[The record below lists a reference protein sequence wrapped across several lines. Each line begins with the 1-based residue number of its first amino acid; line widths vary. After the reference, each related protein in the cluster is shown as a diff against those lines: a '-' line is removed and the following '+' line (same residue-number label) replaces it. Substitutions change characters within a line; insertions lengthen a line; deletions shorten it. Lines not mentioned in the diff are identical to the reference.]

1 MSEKEITEDNLP
13 AEETQSEVSEEAP
26 NEPEVI
32 TIGKTEKSAENS
44 ESEDEIL
51 NSFSALRKDSD
62 KVSVSRGISEDIR
75 TVSPEY
81 PSSRRVSFQQNLN
94 AKIENL
100 NENRTDFKSP
110 DMVEKAEEFANAI
123 LECSI
128 NVLRENSDEEMTR
141 TNISG
146 PGSRVNSAL
155 PRMEESD
162 LEFPTEILKE
172 NFLLKNESA
181 EPSDIS
187 KEAGKNIKMS
197 EVKTDSSAE
206 KYSLVNNSSRKNKTL
221 KAAKISDDPETE
233 SGVKSNEKLAEKDMQ
248 KSDFREINQD
258 NKLEIDFVDESIDE
272 NFEIVKPSETAAN
285 LVSEKVIKRP
295 KTVEKHRRNSESN
308 TEITIGN
315 LVWYLCKYITNL

>member
-1 MSEKEITEDNLP
+1 M
-13 AEETQSEVSEEAP
+13 
-26 NEPEVI
+26 
-32 TIGKTEKSAENS
+32 
-44 ESEDEIL
+44 
-51 NSFSALRKDSD
+51 
-62 KVSVSRGISEDIR
+62 
-75 TVSPEY
+75 
-81 PSSRRVSFQQNLN
+81 
-94 AKIENL
+94 
-100 NENRTDFKSP
+100 
-110 DMVEKAEEFANAI
+110 
-123 LECSI
+123 
-128 NVLRENSDEEMTR
+128 
-141 TNISG
+141 
-146 PGSRVNSAL
+146 
-155 PRMEESD
+155 
-162 LEFPTEILKE
+162 KE

-221 KAAKISDDPETE
+221 EAAKISDDPETE

-272 NFEIVKPSETAAN
+272 NFEILKPSETAAN